1 VPADNHQTRSEI
13 CSGGR
18 RGAVA
23 ALPEAAVLLR
33 AEFCLLL
40 RDFVEMVLTY
50 GCNFGKL
57 FEKGIVHRHH

>member
-1 VPADNHQTRSEI
+1 MPADNHQARSEI

-23 ALPEAAVLLR
+23 ALAAAVLLGDK
-33 AEFCLLL
+33 FCLLL

-50 GCNFGKL
+50 RCNFGKL
-57 FEKGIVHRHH
+57 FEKGIVRRHH